1 MKRIGMFFI
10 IVVMFVSFSSVG
22 LASTKYDCI
31 NNNPFY
37 QKMVSFTKK
46 EFNSQSILSDYINLL
61 INMDDINRIIRDK
74 SLDQEKIKFISEN
87 KKEFLLFIQG
97 MVAGTI
103 GNSFKR
109 QMKDSEYVYITGV
122 IKTHMNGQ
130 SITSPSKK
138 SNVDPAKYET
148 EKALFEGHELYQFW
162 VRIRKP
168 GMIETIC
175 DEQITFLYNKSKKK

>member
-87 KKEFLLFIQG
+87 KNDFLLYMQG
-97 MVAGTI
+97 LLAGTI
-103 GNSFKR
+103 ANNLKR
-109 QMKDSEYVYITGV
+109 RPKDSEYIYISGV

-130 SITSPSKK
+130 SITSPSKN
-138 SNVDPAKYET
+138 SNVDPTKAAI
-148 EKALFEGHELYQFW
+148 EKTLFEGHELYRVW
-162 VRIRKP
+162 LWARKP
-168 GMIETIC
+168 GMTETIC
-175 DEQITFLYNKSKKK
+175 NEEITKLYTKSKKK